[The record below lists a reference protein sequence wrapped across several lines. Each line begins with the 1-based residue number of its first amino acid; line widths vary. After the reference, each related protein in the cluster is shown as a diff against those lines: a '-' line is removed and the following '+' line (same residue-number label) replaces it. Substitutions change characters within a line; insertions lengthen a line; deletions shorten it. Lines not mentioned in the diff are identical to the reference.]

1 MTLKKRKAG
10 KESLPAD
17 NVSPI
22 TSVLSQEV
30 EQLRRQANQLQAEL
44 NQANQEIMSLR
55 ILNAQQQKDME
66 SVQKKYARIEQ
77 ENKTL
82 KEEKKVLLSS
92 MKVMEA
98 ENQRFRRTIFG
109 QSAEKVNTAGQ
120 EQSNTTAL
128 PEGTTCGADED
139 TKESKMAEGHCGD
152 EDTKEAKK
160 AEGHCGDED
169 ASIDSSA
176 KGSSPSKG
184 HGRGNGEKTLR
195 PNNIR
200 RQMAD
205 NLPTVHWYPLSPE
218 LIRKLDEMYG
228 KEQWRLM
235 SWEGTSHLVHIPE
248 MYVNRV
254 DYVPILC
261 LKNGTPVRPFT
272 EHPEEFPTSL
282 LPHSVLSS
290 SEFANIIHRKFTLGI
305 PLYRQE
311 KDLLQMCSIHLGRQD
326 MAEWIIRA
334 GTQGFTQVYDYLIRQ
349 EQACAYHNIDET
361 FLQVILDDRS
371 AATKSYLWVH
381 RTGELAN
388 PDQPVVVF
396 IYEPTRA
403 AEHLRKYFPEDI
415 AAVISCDHYVA
426 YETLEGERKNIHI
439 ALCWM
444 HVRRR
449 FFYAFDLVA
458 NMKGLSEETIRQ
470 SLEAKLLLL
479 IGKIYREE
487 MQLKNVEPAKRKEE
501 RNLKVRPL
509 VNEFMDILHG
519 LDPDDPSLSH
529 LLQDAVKY
537 TLDAEEKLKRF
548 LDDPSIPIDNGSAE
562 RIIRKVATG
571 RRAWLFCDT
580 PDGAKALALFYS
592 LVATAQ
598 LNNANDY
605 YYVKYLCEHI
615 PGGLLGPVSQ
625 LSDEMLETLM
635 PWSEEYRAYEKHE
648 IESKYDAVIL
658 DNDMNRPT
666 KEDILE
672 MRRQMETT
680 KASAVSG
687 ETVEDQPHPDDSS
700 EEPDIAPDLP
710 EHNVNYTPDSQQMS
724 APAVS
729 SNVYENELIEVPGP
743 TPDTNPMGG
752 EPDIRDGPARQR
764 INVLPGVQDEEI
776 RQRTG

>member
-1 MTLKKRKAG
+1 MALKKRKAG
-10 KESLPAD
+10 GKSLPSD
-17 NVSPI
+17 NVVPI

-30 EQLRRQANQLQAEL
+30 EKLRRQVKQLHSEL
-44 NQANQEIMSLR
+44 NQANREIMSLR

-66 SVQKKYARIEQ
+66 GMQKKYVRIEQ

-82 KEEKKVLLSS
+82 KEEKQILLSS
-92 MKVMEA
+92 MKMMEA
-98 ENQRFRRTIFG
+98 ENQQLRRTVFG
-109 QSAEKVNTAGQ
+109 QSAEKVNTVGH

-128 PEGTTCGADED
+128 PEGTTCG
-139 TKESKMAEGHCGD
+139 TD
-152 EDTKEAKK
+152 EDTKEAEM
-160 AEGHCGDED
+160 AEGNCGDGNN
-169 ASIDSSA
+169 STDSSE
-176 KGSSPSKG
+176 KSLSSSKG
-184 HGRGNGEKTLR
+184 HGPGKGEKTLR

-200 RQMAD
+200 RQMEE
-205 NLPTVHWYPLSPE
+205 NLPTVHRYPLSPE

-228 KEQWRLM
+228 KEQWRFM
-235 SWEGTSHLVHIPE
+235 NWEGTPHLVHIPE
-248 MYVNRV
+248 MYVNQI
-254 DYVPILC
+254 DYVPVLC
-261 LKNGTPVRPFT
+261 LKDGTPVRPFA
-272 EHPEEFPTSL
+272 EHPEEFPTSI

-290 SEFANIIHRKFTLGI
+290 SEFANVIHRKFALGI

-311 KDLLQMCSIHLGRQD
+311 KDLLQMCGIHLGRQD

-334 GTQGFTQVYDYLIRQ
+334 GTQGFIQVYDYLIRQ
-349 EQACAYHNIDET
+349 EQACEYHNIDET
-361 FLQVILDDRS
+361 FLQVILDGRS
-371 AATKSYLWVH
+371 AATKSYLWAH

-388 PDQPVVVF
+388 LEHPVVVF

-403 AEHLRKYFPEDI
+403 TEHLRKYFPEDI

-426 YETLEGERKNIHI
+426 YETLESERKNIHI

-458 NMKGLSEETIRQ
+458 NIKGLSEETIRE
-470 SLEAKLLLL
+470 SLEAKLLML

-487 MQLKNVEPAKRKEE
+487 MKLKNLEPARRKEE
-501 RNLKVRPL
+501 RNLKVRPS
-509 VNEFMDILHG
+509 VNEFLDILHS

-615 PGGLLGPVSQ
+615 PGGLLGPVGQ
-625 LSDEMLETLM
+625 LSDEKLKTLM
-635 PWSEEYRAYEKHE
+635 PWSEKYIAYEKHE

-658 DNDMNRPT
+658 GNDMSRPT

-672 MRRQMETT
+672 MRRQMT
-680 KASAVSG
+680 AVPADTREALGNRSSQG
-687 ETVEDQPHPDDSS
+687 SPAGQPDAVPDPHVSS
-700 EEPDIAPDLP
+700 
-710 EHNVNYTPDSQQMS
+710 TPDAQQTTFTAGLS
-724 APAVS
+724 PI
-729 SNVYENELIEVPGP
+729 YENVLVEIPGSVP
-743 TPDTNPMGG
+743 DYNPIVG
-752 EPDIRDGPARQR
+752 EPDTRDSPEKQQFNSRTEF
-764 INVLPGVQDEEI
+764 QDEEI
-776 RQRTG
+776 RRRTG